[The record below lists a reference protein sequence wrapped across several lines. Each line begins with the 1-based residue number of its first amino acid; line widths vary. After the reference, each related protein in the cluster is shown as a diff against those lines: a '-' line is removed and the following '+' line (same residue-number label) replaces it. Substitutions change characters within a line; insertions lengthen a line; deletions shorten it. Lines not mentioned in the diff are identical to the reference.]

1 MGGEWESEVPGE
13 FDTVISSGMIVDG
26 LRTPRFVSD
35 IGIRDGRIAYIGRI
49 FETGRAEVIDAEGLI
64 VAPGF
69 VDLHTHYDSQVF
81 WDPYC
86 TIGGWHG
93 ITSNVIGNCGFSF
106 APCRPEHRERIMR
119 MMERNEAVPWEA
131 MNQGMPWDWETL
143 PEFLDSLERTP
154 KGVNLLS
161 YVGIAPMIAY
171 AMGGVEEAKRRRP
184 SESERAHI
192 RQMFHEALDAGAC
205 GFSLQYFG
213 PNHSQQDYDG
223 TPFLTDTL
231 HFDEVLLFAEVLRER
246 RMGFIQIL
254 CPDLEKVEKLAEVSG
269 RPIIYNVLAA
279 SRDQHGMST
288 NAHRD
293 TIDWLKRCNDRG
305 LRLFASAITSE
316 VGHTFSLDNWNF
328 FDGIDSWREALIGT
342 VADKQ
347 RKLADPT
354 RRQRFREEYDKG
366 WGPFPGASQRVFESL
381 GAVKKAT
388 MFSCVEDMIIGHTAS
403 AQWKDFTGLTVGEAA
418 AKTGRHVIDAFLDI
432 ALADGLKAE
441 FETPPTRY
449 NPQDMKEVVTADT
462 AMPGVS
468 DGGAHQKFSTFGAY
482 PTTFLTEMVREHRMV
497 DLEEAHWKLSALPA
511 YAAGLADR
519 GFLREGMPADIVIY
533 DFDALEM
540 GPVEIV
546 HDFPG
551 GDWRPIRKAKGYRR
565 ILVNG
570 VTTFIDGEC
579 TGKTPGRLL
588 RWGRADPHPLPV
600 TAE

>member
-1 MGGEWESEVPGE
+1 MPTS
-13 FDTVISSGMIVDG
+13 FDTVIKNGTIVDG

-49 FETGRAEVIDAEGLI
+49 FDPGDAEVLDADGLI

-106 APCRPEHRERIMR
+106 APCKPEHRERIMR

-131 MNQGMPWDWETL
+131 MRIGMPWDWETL

-184 SESERAHI
+184 SEAERAHI
-192 RQMFHEALDAGAC
+192 RAMFNAALDAGAC

-213 PNHSQQDYDG
+213 RNHSQQDYDG

-231 HFDEVLLFAEVLRER
+231 HFDDVLLFAQVLRER

-254 CPDLEKVEKLAEVSG
+254 CPELDKIERLAEVSG

-288 NAHRD
+288 NAHTD
-293 TIDWLKRCNDRG
+293 TIAWLKRCNDRG
-305 LRLFASAITSE
+305 LRIFASAITSE

-328 FDGIDSWREALIGT
+328 FDGIDSWRGALVGT
-342 VADKQ
+342 VEEKIA
-347 RKLADPT
+347 KLADPAL
-354 RRQRFREEYDKG
+354 RERFRQEYDRG
-366 WGPFPGASQRVFESL
+366 WGPFPGASQRVFESTEI
-381 GAVKKAT
+381 KKAK
-388 MFSCVEDMIIGHTAS
+388 MFSGVDEMIVGHTGTDEY
-403 AQWKDFTGLTVGEAA
+403 KRFTGMTVGQAAEAL
-418 AKTGRHVIDAFLDI
+418 GRHVIDTFLDI
-432 ALADGLKAE
+432 SLADGLKTE

-449 NPQDMKEVVTADT
+449 NVDDMRDVVRADT

-482 PTTFLTEMVREHRMV
+482 PTTFLTEMVREHEMV

-511 YAAGLADR
+511 LAAGLRDR
-519 GFLREGMPADIVIY
+519 GFIREGMPADIVIY
-533 DFDALEM
+533 DFAALELL
-540 GPVEIV
+540 PVEIV

-551 GDWRPIRKAKGYRR
+551 GDWRRIKRANGYRW
-565 ILVNG
+565 IMVNG
-570 VTTFIDGEC
+570 EVTFIDGAC
-579 TGKTPGRLL
+579 TGATPGRLL
-588 RWGRADPHPLPV
+588 RGGSADDAYAIA
-600 TAE
+600 AE

>member
-1 MGGEWESEVPGE
+1 MACD
-13 FDTVISSGMIVDG
+13 FDTVIMNGTIVDG

-35 IGIRDGRIAYIGRI
+35 IGIRDGKITYIGRI
-49 FETGRAEVIDAEGLI
+49 FEVGEAEVIDAAGLI

-106 APCRPEHRERIMR
+106 APCKPEHRERIMK

-131 MNQGMPWDWETL
+131 MQLGMPWDWETL
-143 PEFLDSLERTP
+143 PEFLDSIERTP
-154 KGVNLLS
+154 LGVNLMS

-171 AMGGVEEAKRRRP
+171 AMGGVEEAKSRRP
-184 SESERAHI
+184 TEAERRHI
-192 RQMFHEALDAGAC
+192 RDMFNEAIDAGAC
-205 GFSLQYFG
+205 GFSLQFFG

-231 HFDEVLLFAEVLRER
+231 HFDDVLLFAEVLRER
-246 RMGFIQIL
+246 QTGFIQIL
-254 CPDLEKVEKLAEVSG
+254 CPDLGKIERLAEVSG

-293 TIDWLKRCNDRG
+293 TIEWLKRCNARG
-305 LRLFASAITSE
+305 LRIFASAITSE

-328 FDGIDSWREALIGT
+328 FDGIDSWRGALVGT
-342 VADKQ
+342 VADKV
-347 RKLADPT
+347 RKLADPAL
-354 RRQRFREEYDKG
+354 RQRFRDEYDRG
-366 WGPFPGASQRVFESL
+366 WGPFPGASQRVFESM
-381 GAVKKAT
+381 GQVKKAK
-388 MFSCVEDMIIGHTAS
+388 MFSGVEDMIIGHTGADEY
-403 AQWKDFTGLTVGEAA
+403 KRFTGRTVGQAA
-418 AKTGRHVIDAFLDI
+418 AELGCHVIDAFLDI
-432 ALADGLKAE
+432 SLADGLKTE
-441 FETPPTRY
+441 FETPPTKY
-449 NPQDMKEVVTADT
+449 NVNDMREVVRADT

-511 YAAGLADR
+511 YAAGLRDR

-540 GPVEIV
+540 LPVEVV

-551 GDWRPIRKAKGYRR
+551 GDWRRIRKARGYRY
-565 ILVNG
+565 IMVNG
-570 VTTFIDGEC
+570 EVTFIDGEC

-588 RWGRADPHPLPV
+588 RWGSAQPEPMSIA
-600 TAE
+600 AE